1 MNTNLRS
8 PNGLTAALANA
19 VFAAG
24 TTSTYSTTNSTECVI
39 NGKFATALTAQ
50 TNTASPTTDVNTG
63 DAFVTLTD
71 NQISVFVWGV
81 NAAGAVKVAQGS
93 VEDTQAGVTTTPGS
107 IIRGPQ
113 FPSLPDDFCPC
124 AYTLIQTAPSAS
136 DWTFGSSSWSATG
149 ITDTWV
155 NIATLPDRPQ
165 TA

>member
-1 MNTNLRS
+1 MNTPLRS
-8 PNGLTAALANA
+8 PAGLTASHANA

-24 TTSTYSTTNSTECVI
+24 TTSTYSTTNSTACTI
-39 NGKFATALTAQ
+39 GGKWATALTAQ
-50 TNTASPTTDVNTG
+50 TNTASPTTDANTG
-63 DAFVTLTD
+63 SAFVTLTD

-81 NAAGAVKVAQGS
+81 KADGSVAVAQGT
-93 VEDTQAGVTTTPGS
+93 VEDTAVGVTTTPGAV
-107 IIRGPQ
+107 INPPQ

-136 DWTFGSSSWSATG
+136 DWTFGSSSWGATG

-165 TA
+165 TS